1 MELNMGGDD
10 DRIEESS
17 VRLMASSND
26 GIVDGVGGGES
37 RWVDG
42 SEVDSESPPWSLLD
56 ENDSGQG
63 YGSMRRRLV
72 KKPKRVDSFDVEAM
86 EIAGAHHRH
95 SKDLSVWQ
103 NLALAF
109 QTLGVVYG
117 DMGTSPLYVFTDV
130 FSKVPIRSEVDVL
143 GALSLVIYTIA
154 LIPLAKYVFIVLKA
168 NDNGEGGTF
177 ALYSLI
183 CRHAKVNMLP
193 NRQPA
198 DENIS
203 SYRLKLP
210 TPELERALNIK
221 ETLEKRSSLK
231 TLLLLLVLTGTSMV
245 IGDGI
250 LTPAMS
256 VMSAVSGL
264 QGEVSGFGTSAVVIV
279 SIIILLGLF
288 SIQRFGTGKVGFMFA
303 PVLALWFFSLGA
315 IGIYNLV
322 KYDISVL
329 KALNPAYIYFFFKKN
344 SSAAWSALG
353 GCVLCITGAEA
364 MFADLGHFS
373 VQSVQIAF
381 TCVVFPCLLLAY
393 MGQASYLM
401 KYPDSASRIFYDS
414 VPGSLFWPIFVI
426 ATLAATIASQ
436 AMISATFSCVKQAM
450 ALGCFPRLK
459 IVHTSRKLM
468 GQIYIP
474 VINYFL
480 MIMCIIV
487 VSIFQNTTD
496 IANAYGIAEVG
507 VMIVSTTL
515 VTLVMLLIWRTNLFL
530 ALCFPLVFGSIEL
543 IYLSAVLSKILEG
556 GWLPLAFASF
566 FLCVM
571 YTWNYG
577 SVLKYHSE
585 VREKISM
592 DFMLEL
598 GSTLGTVRVPGIGL
612 LYNELVQGVPSIF
625 GQFLLSLPAI
635 HSTIV
640 FVCIKYVP
648 VPVVPQE
655 ERFLFRRVC
664 PKDYHMFRCV
674 ARYGYKDVRKEGH
687 HVFEQLLVESLE
699 KFLRREA
706 QDLAIESNLNEYFD
720 NVSERSRDSG
730 AAGDGTDELRIPLMQ
745 DQRPEEPGSSI
756 SEETSPA
763 FPSSVVSLDE
773 DPSLEYELSALREAM
788 DSGFTYLLAHGD
800 VRAKKN
806 SVFFKK
812 LVINYFY
819 AFLRN
824 NCRAG
829 AANMSVP
836 HMNILQVGM
845 TYMDPTDFRGVSGEV
860 ERLLRQIQVRAHVL
874 DWTSNG
880 SISGTESKLVAGKI
894 VLIKWVIVKRSIST
908 CESFPLRPI
917 MDLETGVF
925 QNHVKRES
933 WKTVLTLAYQSLGVV
948 YGDLSTS
955 PLYVYKSTFA
965 EDIQHSETNEE
976 IYGVLSFVFWTLTL
990 VPLLKYVFIVLKAD
1004 DNGEGGTFALYSLLC
1019 RHARINSLPNCQVA
1033 DEELYEYKRDAATT
1047 CLTPTTTFGSRL
1059 KSTLEKHRVLQRFL
1073 LLLALIGTC
1082 MVIGDGVL
1090 TPALSDVEVPVACTI
1105 LIGLFALQHYGT
1117 HRVGFLFAPVVLVWL
1132 MCISAI
1138 GIYNIIHW
1146 NPHVYQ
1152 ALSPYY
1158 MYKFLRKTQRGGWMS
1173 LGGILLC
1180 ITGSE
1185 AMFAD
1190 LGHFSQLSI
1199 KIAFTSLVYPSLIL
1213 AYMGQAAYLSQH
1225 HVIDNDYHIG
1235 FYVSVPGKLRWP
1247 VLVIAILAA
1256 VVGSQAIITGTFSII
1271 KQCSALGCF
1280 PRVKIVHTS
1289 SKIHGQIYI
1298 PEINWT
1304 LMLLCLAVTIGF
1316 RDTKRLG
1323 NASGLAVITVM
1334 LVTTCLM
1341 SLVIVLCWH
1350 KSVFL
1355 AICFVCFFGT
1365 IEVLYFSASLI
1376 KFLEGAW
1383 VPIALSLIFLIVM
1396 CVWHYGIL
1404 KTYEFDVQNKV
1415 SINWLLS
1422 LGPSLGIV
1430 RVRGIGLI
1438 HTELVSG
1445 IPAIFSHF
1453 VTNLPAF
1460 HEVLVFLCIKSV
1472 PVPHVRAKER
1482 FLVGHIGPR
1491 QYRLYRCIVR
1501 YGYRDV
1507 HKDDMEFE
1515 KDLVCSIAEYIRTG
1529 NAEPNGA
1536 KDEMESEDDKMTVVG
1551 TCCTHTDGIQ
1561 LREDDVDKIES
1572 AGTSELREI
1581 KSSPV
1586 MQPRKRVRFIVPDS
1600 SKINRDAR
1608 EELQELVEAREAGI
1622 AYILGHCYVRAKQG
1636 SSMLKKLVI
1645 NYGYEFLRRNS
1656 RAPAYTLSV
1665 PHAST
1670 LEVGMVYSV

>member
-1 MELNMGGDD
+1 MEGDD

-17 VRLMASSND
+17 VRLVGSSND
-26 GIVDGVGGGES
+26 GIVDGGGGGGVGES

-56 ENDSGQG
+56 ENDSGPG

-72 KKPKRVDSFDVEAM
+72 KKPRRVDSFDVEAM
-86 EIAGAHHRH
+86 EIAGAHHYH
-95 SKDLSVWQ
+95 SKDLSIWQ

-117 DMGTSPLYVFTDV
+117 DLGTSPLYVFTDV

-154 LIPLAKYVFIVLKA
+154 LIPLAKYVFVVLKA

-183 CRHAKVNMLP
+183 CRYAKVNMLP

-203 SYRLKLP
+203 SFRLKLP

-231 TLLLLLVLTGTSMV
+231 TVLLLLVLTGTSMV

-264 QGEVSGFGTSAVVIV
+264 QGEISGFGTSAVVVV

-288 SIQRFGTGKVGFMFA
+288 NIQRFGTGKVGFMFA

-322 KYDISVL
+322 KHDISVL
-329 KALNPAYIYFFFKKN
+329 RALNPAYIYFFFKKN

-373 VQSVQIAF
+373 VQSIQIAF

-414 VPGSLFWPIFVI
+414 VPESLFWPVFVI
-426 ATLAATIASQ
+426 ATLAAMIASQ

-474 VINYFL
+474 IINYFL

-487 VSIFQNTTD
+487 VSIFRSTTD

-556 GWLPLAFASF
+556 GWVPLAFAMF

-577 SVLKYHSE
+577 SVLKYQSE

-720 NVSERSRDSG
+720 DVSERSRDSG
-730 AAGDGTDELRIPLMQ
+730 AAGGHGTDELRVPLMH
-745 DQRPEEPGSSI
+745 DQRLEDAGSSI
-756 SEETSPA
+756 SEETSSA
-763 FPSSVVSLDE
+763 FPSSVMSLDE

-806 SVFFKK
+806 SFFFKK

-819 AFLRN
+819 AFLRK

-845 TYMDPTDFRGVSGEV
+845 TYMV
-860 ERLLRQIQVRAHVL
+860 
-874 DWTSNG
+874 
-880 SISGTESKLVAGKI
+880 
-894 VLIKWVIVKRSIST
+894 
-908 CESFPLRPI
+908 
-917 MDLETGVF
+917 
-925 QNHVKRES
+925 
-933 WKTVLTLAYQSLGVV
+933 
-948 YGDLSTS
+948 
-955 PLYVYKSTFA
+955 
-965 EDIQHSETNEE
+965 
-976 IYGVLSFVFWTLTL
+976 
-990 VPLLKYVFIVLKAD
+990 
-1004 DNGEGGTFALYSLLC
+1004 
-1019 RHARINSLPNCQVA
+1019 
-1033 DEELYEYKRDAATT
+1033 
-1047 CLTPTTTFGSRL
+1047 
-1059 KSTLEKHRVLQRFL
+1059 
-1073 LLLALIGTC
+1073 
-1082 MVIGDGVL
+1082 
-1090 TPALSDVEVPVACTI
+1090 
-1105 LIGLFALQHYGT
+1105 
-1117 HRVGFLFAPVVLVWL
+1117 
-1132 MCISAI
+1132 
-1138 GIYNIIHW
+1138 
-1146 NPHVYQ
+1146 
-1152 ALSPYY
+1152 
-1158 MYKFLRKTQRGGWMS
+1158 
-1173 LGGILLC
+1173 
-1180 ITGSE
+1180 
-1185 AMFAD
+1185 
-1190 LGHFSQLSI
+1190 
-1199 KIAFTSLVYPSLIL
+1199 
-1213 AYMGQAAYLSQH
+1213 
-1225 HVIDNDYHIG
+1225 
-1235 FYVSVPGKLRWP
+1235 
-1247 VLVIAILAA
+1247 
-1256 VVGSQAIITGTFSII
+1256 
-1271 KQCSALGCF
+1271 
-1280 PRVKIVHTS
+1280 
-1289 SKIHGQIYI
+1289 
-1298 PEINWT
+1298 
-1304 LMLLCLAVTIGF
+1304 
-1316 RDTKRLG
+1316 
-1323 NASGLAVITVM
+1323 
-1334 LVTTCLM
+1334 
-1341 SLVIVLCWH
+1341 
-1350 KSVFL
+1350 
-1355 AICFVCFFGT
+1355 
-1365 IEVLYFSASLI
+1365 
-1376 KFLEGAW
+1376 
-1383 VPIALSLIFLIVM
+1383 
-1396 CVWHYGIL
+1396 
-1404 KTYEFDVQNKV
+1404 
-1415 SINWLLS
+1415 
-1422 LGPSLGIV
+1422 
-1430 RVRGIGLI
+1430 
-1438 HTELVSG
+1438 
-1445 IPAIFSHF
+1445 
-1453 VTNLPAF
+1453 
-1460 HEVLVFLCIKSV
+1460 
-1472 PVPHVRAKER
+1472 
-1482 FLVGHIGPR
+1482 
-1491 QYRLYRCIVR
+1491 
-1501 YGYRDV
+1501 
-1507 HKDDMEFE
+1507 
-1515 KDLVCSIAEYIRTG
+1515 
-1529 NAEPNGA
+1529 
-1536 KDEMESEDDKMTVVG
+1536 
-1551 TCCTHTDGIQ
+1551 
-1561 LREDDVDKIES
+1561 
-1572 AGTSELREI
+1572 
-1581 KSSPV
+1581 
-1586 MQPRKRVRFIVPDS
+1586 
-1600 SKINRDAR
+1600 
-1608 EELQELVEAREAGI
+1608 
-1622 AYILGHCYVRAKQG
+1622 
-1636 SSMLKKLVI
+1636 
-1645 NYGYEFLRRNS
+1645 
-1656 RAPAYTLSV
+1656 
-1665 PHAST
+1665 
-1670 LEVGMVYSV
+1670 

>member
-1 MELNMGGDD
+1 MEGDD

-17 VRLMASSND
+17 VRLVGSSND
-26 GIVDGVGGGES
+26 GIVDGGGGGGVGES

-56 ENDSGQG
+56 ENDSGPG

-86 EIAGAHHRH
+86 EIAGAHHYH
-95 SKDLSVWQ
+95 SKDLSIWQ

-117 DMGTSPLYVFTDV
+117 DLGTSPLYVFTDV

-154 LIPLAKYVFIVLKA
+154 LIPLAKYVFVVLKA

-183 CRHAKVNMLP
+183 CRYAKVNMLP

-203 SYRLKLP
+203 SFRLKLP

-231 TLLLLLVLTGTSMV
+231 TVLLLLVLTGTSMV

-264 QGEVSGFGTSAVVIV
+264 QGEISGFGTSAVVIV

-288 SIQRFGTGKVGFMFA
+288 NIQRFGTGKVGFMFA

-322 KYDISVL
+322 KHDISVL

-373 VQSVQIAF
+373 VQSIQIAF

-414 VPGSLFWPIFVI
+414 VPESLFWPVFVI
-426 ATLAATIASQ
+426 ATLAAMIASQ

-474 VINYFL
+474 IINYFL

-487 VSIFQNTTD
+487 VSIFRSTTD

-556 GWLPLAFASF
+556 GWVPLAFATF

-577 SVLKYHSE
+577 SVLKYQSE

-720 NVSERSRDSG
+720 DVSERSRDSG
-730 AAGDGTDELRIPLMQ
+730 AAGGHGTDELRVPLMH
-745 DQRPEEPGSSI
+745 DQRLEDAGSSI
-756 SEETSPA
+756 SGETSSA
-763 FPSSVVSLDE
+763 FPSSVMSLDE

-806 SVFFKK
+806 SFFFKK

-819 AFLRN
+819 AFLRK

-845 TYMDPTDFRGVSGEV
+845 TYMV
-860 ERLLRQIQVRAHVL
+860 
-874 DWTSNG
+874 
-880 SISGTESKLVAGKI
+880 
-894 VLIKWVIVKRSIST
+894 
-908 CESFPLRPI
+908 
-917 MDLETGVF
+917 
-925 QNHVKRES
+925 
-933 WKTVLTLAYQSLGVV
+933 
-948 YGDLSTS
+948 
-955 PLYVYKSTFA
+955 
-965 EDIQHSETNEE
+965 
-976 IYGVLSFVFWTLTL
+976 
-990 VPLLKYVFIVLKAD
+990 
-1004 DNGEGGTFALYSLLC
+1004 
-1019 RHARINSLPNCQVA
+1019 
-1033 DEELYEYKRDAATT
+1033 
-1047 CLTPTTTFGSRL
+1047 
-1059 KSTLEKHRVLQRFL
+1059 
-1073 LLLALIGTC
+1073 
-1082 MVIGDGVL
+1082 
-1090 TPALSDVEVPVACTI
+1090 
-1105 LIGLFALQHYGT
+1105 
-1117 HRVGFLFAPVVLVWL
+1117 
-1132 MCISAI
+1132 
-1138 GIYNIIHW
+1138 
-1146 NPHVYQ
+1146 
-1152 ALSPYY
+1152 
-1158 MYKFLRKTQRGGWMS
+1158 
-1173 LGGILLC
+1173 
-1180 ITGSE
+1180 
-1185 AMFAD
+1185 
-1190 LGHFSQLSI
+1190 
-1199 KIAFTSLVYPSLIL
+1199 
-1213 AYMGQAAYLSQH
+1213 
-1225 HVIDNDYHIG
+1225 
-1235 FYVSVPGKLRWP
+1235 
-1247 VLVIAILAA
+1247 
-1256 VVGSQAIITGTFSII
+1256 
-1271 KQCSALGCF
+1271 
-1280 PRVKIVHTS
+1280 
-1289 SKIHGQIYI
+1289 
-1298 PEINWT
+1298 
-1304 LMLLCLAVTIGF
+1304 
-1316 RDTKRLG
+1316 
-1323 NASGLAVITVM
+1323 
-1334 LVTTCLM
+1334 
-1341 SLVIVLCWH
+1341 
-1350 KSVFL
+1350 
-1355 AICFVCFFGT
+1355 
-1365 IEVLYFSASLI
+1365 
-1376 KFLEGAW
+1376 
-1383 VPIALSLIFLIVM
+1383 
-1396 CVWHYGIL
+1396 
-1404 KTYEFDVQNKV
+1404 
-1415 SINWLLS
+1415 
-1422 LGPSLGIV
+1422 
-1430 RVRGIGLI
+1430 
-1438 HTELVSG
+1438 
-1445 IPAIFSHF
+1445 
-1453 VTNLPAF
+1453 
-1460 HEVLVFLCIKSV
+1460 
-1472 PVPHVRAKER
+1472 
-1482 FLVGHIGPR
+1482 
-1491 QYRLYRCIVR
+1491 
-1501 YGYRDV
+1501 
-1507 HKDDMEFE
+1507 
-1515 KDLVCSIAEYIRTG
+1515 
-1529 NAEPNGA
+1529 
-1536 KDEMESEDDKMTVVG
+1536 
-1551 TCCTHTDGIQ
+1551 
-1561 LREDDVDKIES
+1561 
-1572 AGTSELREI
+1572 
-1581 KSSPV
+1581 
-1586 MQPRKRVRFIVPDS
+1586 
-1600 SKINRDAR
+1600 
-1608 EELQELVEAREAGI
+1608 
-1622 AYILGHCYVRAKQG
+1622 
-1636 SSMLKKLVI
+1636 
-1645 NYGYEFLRRNS
+1645 
-1656 RAPAYTLSV
+1656 
-1665 PHAST
+1665 
-1670 LEVGMVYSV
+1670 

>member
-1 MELNMGGDD
+1 MEGDD

-17 VRLMASSND
+17 VRLVGSSND
-26 GIVDGVGGGES
+26 GIVDGGGGGVGES

-72 KKPKRVDSFDVEAM
+72 KKPKSVDSFDVEAM
-86 EIAGAHHRH
+86 EIAGAHHHH

-117 DMGTSPLYVFTDV
+117 DLGTSPLYVFTDV

-154 LIPLAKYVFIVLKA
+154 LIPLAKYVFVVLKA

-183 CRHAKVNMLP
+183 CRYAKVNMLP

-231 TLLLLLVLTGTSMV
+231 TVLLLLVLTGTSMV

-264 QGEVSGFGTSAVVIV
+264 QGEISDFGTSAVVVV
-279 SIIILLGLF
+279 SIIILLGIF

-322 KYDISVL
+322 KHDIRVL

-373 VQSVQIAF
+373 VQSIQIAF

-414 VPGSLFWPIFVI
+414 VPGSLFWPVFVI
-426 ATLAATIASQ
+426 ATLAAMIASQ

-474 VINYFL
+474 IINYFL

-487 VSIFQNTTD
+487 VSIFQRTTD

-556 GWLPLAFASF
+556 GWLPLAFATF

-577 SVLKYHSE
+577 SVLKYQSE

-730 AAGDGTDELRIPLMQ
+730 AAGGDGTDELRVPLMH
-745 DQRPEEPGSSI
+745 DRRLEDAGSSI
-756 SEETSPA
+756 SEETSSA
-763 FPSSVVSLDE
+763 FPSSVMSLDE

-806 SVFFKK
+806 SFFFKK

-819 AFLRN
+819 AFLRK

-845 TYMDPTDFRGVSGEV
+845 TYMV
-860 ERLLRQIQVRAHVL
+860 
-874 DWTSNG
+874 
-880 SISGTESKLVAGKI
+880 
-894 VLIKWVIVKRSIST
+894 
-908 CESFPLRPI
+908 
-917 MDLETGVF
+917 
-925 QNHVKRES
+925 
-933 WKTVLTLAYQSLGVV
+933 
-948 YGDLSTS
+948 
-955 PLYVYKSTFA
+955 
-965 EDIQHSETNEE
+965 
-976 IYGVLSFVFWTLTL
+976 
-990 VPLLKYVFIVLKAD
+990 
-1004 DNGEGGTFALYSLLC
+1004 
-1019 RHARINSLPNCQVA
+1019 
-1033 DEELYEYKRDAATT
+1033 
-1047 CLTPTTTFGSRL
+1047 
-1059 KSTLEKHRVLQRFL
+1059 
-1073 LLLALIGTC
+1073 
-1082 MVIGDGVL
+1082 
-1090 TPALSDVEVPVACTI
+1090 
-1105 LIGLFALQHYGT
+1105 
-1117 HRVGFLFAPVVLVWL
+1117 
-1132 MCISAI
+1132 
-1138 GIYNIIHW
+1138 
-1146 NPHVYQ
+1146 
-1152 ALSPYY
+1152 
-1158 MYKFLRKTQRGGWMS
+1158 
-1173 LGGILLC
+1173 
-1180 ITGSE
+1180 
-1185 AMFAD
+1185 
-1190 LGHFSQLSI
+1190 
-1199 KIAFTSLVYPSLIL
+1199 
-1213 AYMGQAAYLSQH
+1213 
-1225 HVIDNDYHIG
+1225 
-1235 FYVSVPGKLRWP
+1235 
-1247 VLVIAILAA
+1247 
-1256 VVGSQAIITGTFSII
+1256 
-1271 KQCSALGCF
+1271 
-1280 PRVKIVHTS
+1280 
-1289 SKIHGQIYI
+1289 
-1298 PEINWT
+1298 
-1304 LMLLCLAVTIGF
+1304 
-1316 RDTKRLG
+1316 
-1323 NASGLAVITVM
+1323 
-1334 LVTTCLM
+1334 
-1341 SLVIVLCWH
+1341 
-1350 KSVFL
+1350 
-1355 AICFVCFFGT
+1355 
-1365 IEVLYFSASLI
+1365 
-1376 KFLEGAW
+1376 
-1383 VPIALSLIFLIVM
+1383 
-1396 CVWHYGIL
+1396 
-1404 KTYEFDVQNKV
+1404 
-1415 SINWLLS
+1415 
-1422 LGPSLGIV
+1422 
-1430 RVRGIGLI
+1430 
-1438 HTELVSG
+1438 
-1445 IPAIFSHF
+1445 
-1453 VTNLPAF
+1453 
-1460 HEVLVFLCIKSV
+1460 
-1472 PVPHVRAKER
+1472 
-1482 FLVGHIGPR
+1482 
-1491 QYRLYRCIVR
+1491 
-1501 YGYRDV
+1501 
-1507 HKDDMEFE
+1507 
-1515 KDLVCSIAEYIRTG
+1515 
-1529 NAEPNGA
+1529 
-1536 KDEMESEDDKMTVVG
+1536 
-1551 TCCTHTDGIQ
+1551 
-1561 LREDDVDKIES
+1561 
-1572 AGTSELREI
+1572 
-1581 KSSPV
+1581 
-1586 MQPRKRVRFIVPDS
+1586 
-1600 SKINRDAR
+1600 
-1608 EELQELVEAREAGI
+1608 
-1622 AYILGHCYVRAKQG
+1622 
-1636 SSMLKKLVI
+1636 
-1645 NYGYEFLRRNS
+1645 
-1656 RAPAYTLSV
+1656 
-1665 PHAST
+1665 
-1670 LEVGMVYSV
+1670 